1 MCMLKLLLSASISA
15 SQGNVMLH
23 VVHIAHTA
31 SNTGGLTSFGHTCR
45 HFFSLNMCHCPAA
58 IPSLVVAAASF
69 DDMIAITGYTIF
81 IDIAVRRPTGNQV
94 WQIMHGPV
102 SVVLGVLAGLLAAF
116 LCSFTKLWNNNV
128 KRVCVVLFAGVQHSA
143 AHTLSCSFFC
153 HLVST

>member
-1 MCMLKLLLSASISA
+1 M
-15 SQGNVMLH
+15 
-23 VVHIAHTA
+23 
-31 SNTGGLTSFGHTCR
+31 SF
-45 HFFSLNMCHCPAA
+45 PAA

-81 IDIAVRRPTGNQV
+81 IDIAVRRNTGNQV

-128 KRVCVVLFAGVQHSA
+128 KRICVVLFAGR
-143 AHTLSCSFFC
+143 CSLDSFM
-153 HLVST
+153 L